1 MPHTSLPAKLDPVPQ
16 VLVLTF
22 DFCLSLKGCHKRNRL
37 NKGEE
42 YGRVGKKHLFFG
54 IYNSGRK
61 LQQKSGEYISHPV
74 GPLNL
79 ISRSL
84 RTVATRIWGGLHTSY
99 LPLVAN
105 WRRQRWTSKSATS
118 TSDGPIRDLGL
129 GLPHFTCSCL
139 NVCEEHIEPRTE
151 RFIEKHDAERERWSV
166 VEVAHVLL
174 TCFSFLYCLWW
185 VRHGRAISSEVSS
198 IRLISFSAAKVL
210 LLVYSFTAC
219 VVP

>member
-1 MPHTSLPAKLDPVPQ
+1 M
-16 VLVLTF
+16 
-22 DFCLSLKGCHKRNRL
+22 
-37 NKGEE
+37 
-42 YGRVGKKHLFFG
+42 
-54 IYNSGRK
+54 
-61 LQQKSGEYISHPV
+61 
-74 GPLNL
+74 
-79 ISRSL
+79 
-84 RTVATRIWGGLHTSY
+84 ATRIWGGLHTYY

-166 VEVAHVLL
+166 VDVAHVLL

-198 IRLISFSAAKVL
+198 IRLISFSAPKVL
-210 LLVYSFTAC
+210 LLVYSMCCSVGGWWGWSEGSRLWIGDWGVGGGEWGGDCWVGLKGGATGCNGA
-219 VVP
+219 